1 MSKINKYYLPAE
13 DVNDEKATIVELYF
27 ESGDAVKKGELIY
40 SFETTKAVVDVEAEY
55 DGFINYF
62 VSEGDEITVG
72 SLVCEVSKEKIKIAN
87 KQKTQIKKNE
97 INIKPTKKAISLAKK
112 HGLVIEDLGLKGIV
126 KEKDLSP
133 FLKGKDQT
141 LQVDRCLI
149 LDSQKQFIKYLL
161 EDLSFR
167 DLASEEKI
175 EIYIKNGYK
184 IGDNVILAEGSVLIG
199 NNIDIKENVKIGKG
213 TYIEAPNIQ
222 IGKNTTIGNNC
233 EFVGSIIQIGESN
246 KISNKVNI
254 DISGGRFPD
263 SNLIT
268 GRGCLIANEVYINIC
283 QQVTM
288 GENVALS
295 PKSMIYT
302 HSYWQSV
309 LDGYSSTFGPVKID
323 NNSWLGSMSQIL
335 PNVVVNEGSIIISN
349 SLVTSNVKP
358 FTMVGGV
365 PAKIIKDGLKK
376 DHSDIIKMKI
386 LKGLFFELSDWLYS
400 QYCDVKKMDD
410 NTIVINSGKTKRVCM
425 LLEKLA
431 DTFDENNNIDIVI
444 SLDIKGKYPVFIK
457 TVFDIKKELVSG
469 KLDKIELL
477 ILEFFRRKGI
487 RFYEK

>member
-13 DVNDEKATIVELYF
+13 DVNDEKVTIIELYF

-40 SFETTKAVVDVEAEY
+40 SFETTKAVVDVETEY

-62 VSEGDEITVG
+62 VSEGDEVTVG
-72 SLVCEVSKEKIKIAN
+72 SLVCEVSKEKTKITN

-133 FLKGKDQT
+133 FIKGKDEISK
-141 LQVDRCLI
+141 VDQCLL
-149 LDSQKQFIKYLL
+149 LDKQNKFINYLL

-167 DLASEEKI
+167 NLASEEKI
-175 EIYIKNGYK
+175 DIYRKNGYK
-184 IGDNVILAEGSVLIG
+184 IGNDVIIEEGAVLIG
-199 NNIDIKENVKIGKG
+199 NIIDINDNVNIGKE

-268 GRGCLIANEVYINIC
+268 KRGCLIANEVYINIC
-283 QQVTM
+283 RQVSI

-309 LDGYSSTFGPVKID
+309 LDGYNATFGPVKID
-323 NNSWLGSMSQIL
+323 DNSWLGSMSQIL
-335 PNVVVNEGSIIISN
+335 PNVVVNKGSIIISN
-349 SLVTSNVKP
+349 SLVTNNVKP
-358 FTMVGGV
+358 YTMVGGV
-365 PAKIIKDGLKK
+365 SAVIIKEGLKK
-376 DHSDIIKMKI
+376 DNNEIIKYKI
-386 LKGLFFELSDWLYS
+386 LKGLYSELGNWLYS
-400 QYCDVKKMDD
+400 QHCDIKKTND
-410 NTIVINSGKTKRVCM
+410 NIIKIKNGEEQRSCL
-425 LLEKLA
+425 LLE
-431 DTFDENNNIDIVI
+431 NNSANLNKDDGIDIVI
-444 SLDIKGKYPVFIK
+444 SLSAKDQVPKFIK
-457 TVFDIKKELVSG
+457 TVFDIKEELVVG
-469 KLDKIELL
+469 DLGKIELL

-487 RFYEK
+487 RFYE

>member
-1 MSKINKYYLPAE
+1 MSKINKYFLPAE

-27 ESGDAVKKGELIY
+27 ESEEEIEKGELIY
-40 SFETTKAVVDVEAEY
+40 SFETTKAVVDVEADH
-55 DGFINYF
+55 DGFINYYL
-62 VSEGDEITVG
+62 SEGDEVTVG
-72 SLVCEVSKEKIKIAN
+72 SLVCEVSKEKTKIAN
-87 KQKTQIKKNE
+87 KQKTQMKKNE

-175 EIYIKNGYK
+175 EIYIKNGHK

-213 TYIEAPNIQ
+213 TYIESPNIQ

-268 GRGCLIANEVYINIC
+268 GRGCLIANDVYINIC
-283 QQVTM
+283 RQVSI

-309 LDGYSSTFGPVKID
+309 LDSYNVTFGPVKID
-323 NNSWLGSMSQIL
+323 DNSWLGSMSQIL
-335 PNVVVNEGSIIISN
+335 PNVVVNKGSIIISN
-349 SLVTSNVKP
+349 SLVTNNVKP
-358 FTMVGGV
+358 YTMVGGV
-365 PAKIIKDGLKK
+365 SAVIIKEGLKK
-376 DHSDIIKMKI
+376 DNNEIIKYKI
-386 LKGLFFELSDWLYS
+386 LKGLYSELGNWLYS
-400 QYCDVKKMDD
+400 QHCDIKKTND
-410 NTIVINSGKTKRVCM
+410 NIIKIKNGEEQRSCL
-425 LLEKLA
+425 LLE
-431 DTFDENNNIDIVI
+431 NNSANLNKDDGIDIVI
-444 SLDIKGKYPVFIK
+444 SLSAKDQVPKFIK
-457 TVFDIKKELVSG
+457 TVFDIKEELVIG
-469 KLDKIELL
+469 DLGKIELL
-477 ILEFFRRKGI
+477 ILDFFRRKGI
-487 RFYEK
+487 RFYE